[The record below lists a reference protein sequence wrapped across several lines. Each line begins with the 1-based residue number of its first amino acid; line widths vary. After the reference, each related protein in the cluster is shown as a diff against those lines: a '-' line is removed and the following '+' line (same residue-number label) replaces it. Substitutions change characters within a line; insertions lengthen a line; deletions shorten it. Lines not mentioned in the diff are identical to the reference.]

1 MSITTPTPQKET
13 SKATTETTALAKKP
27 AERVVVT
34 PLTVK
39 KPLHPPVS
47 TKIIASELLEA
58 LPREPVHPRL
68 TSIVAKVHPVVVADR
83 RNILSQQSEERISAR
98 TLRRIKRRLFLEV
111 VNSDHLLRTESLH
124 KSPRNSG
131 RLEVTG
137 KENRMGSG

>member
-13 SKATTETTALAKKP
+13 IQAMTETTALAQKP
-27 AERVVVT
+27 AERVAVT

-39 KPLHPPVS
+39 RPLHPPVP
-47 TKIIASELLEA
+47 TKKIASELLEA

-98 TLRRIKRRLFLEV
+98 TLRRIKRRLFLEI
-111 VNSDHLLRTESLH
+111 VNSDHLLRTESLYL
-124 KSPRNSG
+124 SPRNSV

>member
-1 MSITTPTPQKET
+1 MSITHPTPQKV
-13 SKATTETTALAKKP
+13 SIKATTETTTLAKKP

-34 PLTVK
+34 PLTLK

-47 TKIIASELLEA
+47 TKKIATELFDA
-58 LPREPVHPRL
+58 LPRKPVHPRL

-83 RNILSQQSEERISAR
+83 RNTLMQQSEERISAR
-98 TLRRIKRRLFLEV
+98 TLRRIKRRLFLEA
-111 VNSDHLLRTESLH
+111 VNSDHLLCTESLH
-124 KSPRNSG
+124 KSPRNSA